1 MSAVLLVP
9 GDAELEQN
17 PLIYVYLLPVVVDV
31 VYSMQCCSTLA
42 KYLHWH
48 SWGCGG
54 EAIGTVDVVCGSS
67 QIRVTLVG
75 KEDRREAKCEQLGSV
90 SQSSCY
96 SWCSSRSGSKTLS
109 MPGFSSPYT
118 A

>member
-1 MSAVLLVP
+1 MW
-9 GDAELEQN
+9 
-17 PLIYVYLLPVVVDV
+17 YV
-31 VYSMQCCSTLA
+31 VY
-42 KYLHWH
+42 
-48 SWGCGG
+48 
-54 EAIGTVDVVCGSS
+54 SS

-96 SWCSSRSGSKTLS
+96 SSCSSRSGSKSLS

-118 A
+118 AQHEKGEYNVTATLAPSFIAGA